1 MIQRDI
7 EALELHMDGVG
18 DSKINQSPNDDW
30 DWCMYEWGMC
40 IHIARHVHNHSYV
53 VWALNE

>member
-1 MIQRDI
+1 
-7 EALELHMDGVG
+7 MDGVG

-30 DWCMYEWGMC
+30 GWCIYVWGMC
-40 IHIARHVHNHSYV
+40 IHIARRVQNHSYV